1 MFKQNENGKK
11 KVSKIK
17 PLSTTAS
24 PAGMRIKDGKHDT
37 EHNSKGR
44 SFLFLSPHLSLS
56 TFVRSINTTLAT
68 QAHSS
73 SQVSWYCSPFS
84 EDGGVSNSDPE
95 TSVDE
100 LCWLG
105 SSQPEASGTFPSTEH
120 VASLNMVLT
129 QGRCVISSK

>member
-68 QAHSS
+68 QAPFIIT
-73 SQVSWYCSPFS
+73 SQLVLFPFLR
-84 EDGGVSNSDPE
+84 GWRGLKFRP
-95 TSVDE
+95 
-100 LCWLG
+100 
-105 SSQPEASGTFPSTEH
+105 
-120 VASLNMVLT
+120 
-129 QGRCVISSK
+129 